1 MSRRAIIVAVAVY
14 FLFTLAFGF
23 VLEWTQPL
31 ASEQTTSALF
41 AGGLETALGAF
52 VIPGILPLAF
62 WGWGRFRS
70 ERAPGSLFV
79 WSVLGLA
86 YMILVG
92 LGTFLNQHAQISQT
106 DENITRLGGSVHETL
121 VRSMNT
127 GCIENQKRRRA
138 SGVTITDAQ
147 IDTFCQCFAEAISKE
162 VSASEIMDIA
172 KTGKPSASFQE
183 KANKIAP
190 ECIRVAL
197 GK

>member
-1 MSRRAIIVAVAVY
+1 MSRRAIIAAIAVY

-23 VLEWTQPL
+23 GLEWSGPL
-31 ASEQTTSALF
+31 AAEQKSSALLVG
-41 AGGLETALGAF
+41 ALETAFLAF

-62 WGWGRFRS
+62 WGFGRFRS

-79 WSVLGLA
+79 WSVLGVA

-92 LGTFLNQHAQISQT
+92 LGSFWNQEIRIGRT
-106 DENITRLGGSVHETL
+106 DDNIVRLGGSVHDTL

-138 SGVTITDAQ
+138 SGDAITDQQ
-147 IDTFCQCFAEAISKE
+147 IDTFCRCFADAISKE
-162 VSASEIMDIA
+162 VSASEIMDITN
-172 KTGKPSASFQE
+172 TGRPSASFQE

-190 ECIRVAL
+190 ECIRIAL